1 MIYKVACVYA
11 ASLKTKFNIS
21 INISKVEEEEL
32 FLPFKVLIK
41 I

>member
-1 MIYKVACVYA
+1 MIYKVACMKA

-21 INISKVEEEEL
+21 INISKVEVEL
-32 FLPFKVLIK
+32 TLPYKVLIK